1 MYIPGVFF
9 RPQDLPQLMMPT
21 WYHFLPD
28 SWVQARG
35 PPLSPCGQRTQISSE
50 PRLSCRLRTAQL
62 AHGAGLRSL
71 PTPSQRAKS
80 SPCQSAPAASRPPG
94 SRRGGGRGPCSAHL
108 HELWWSAGFR
118 RRLGRD
124 WGGRRRRRAAREGLH
139 STCNTKA
146 GSWNTELP
154 RLRKSRDPFCGS

>member
-50 PRLSCRLRTAQL
+50 PRSPLCVRGTARLT
-62 AHGAGLRSL
+62 HGRGLMSL
-71 PTPSQRAKS
+71 PTPSHQAKS
-80 SPCQSAPAASRPPG
+80 SHCQSVPAPPSRLHG
-94 SRRGGGRGPCSAHL
+94 CGRWG
-108 HELWWSAGFR
+108 
-118 RRLGRD
+118 
-124 WGGRRRRRAAREGLH
+124 WGGRPARPTFTNCGLQSSGGDRMGLGREAEGEGWRETSSIPRATPRWGSGTRRMCRPG
-139 STCNTKA
+139 
-146 GSWNTELP
+146 
-154 RLRKSRDPFCGS
+154 